1 MYGCHSRRTVLY
13 SMALC
18 YCANS
23 RLDWHDI
30 LYCTVPEH
38 SRSRWPILT
47 QGRIIGDLQ
56 AMRARLLYGAH
67 RQYLVSSLYQRSSLT
82 TLRARA
88 SYLACRSAQLSSMAD
103 SKIYRYVVLGCGN
116 AAGYAAREF
125 VTCGA
130 APGEVAL
137 VGDEPALP
145 YERPALSK
153 AFLTNS
159 AVRLPGFH
167 TCVGGGGERQNQD
180 WYDEK
185 GVATLTGSRV
195 VGVDFATKELSLESG
210 GKVVASEALILATG
224 ADPIRLDKMP
234 GGTLDNVLY
243 LRNNADG
250 LVMAE
255 KLQANV
261 GKDVLVVGGGYIGME
276 VAAAAATV
284 GCKVTMVFPE
294 EHIMPRLFT
303 PAIAEYY
310 EKVFTDLGV
319 KMLNKGRVCK
329 AFLDNGSGAVRG
341 ALICKDSEEEEL
353 EASLVVVGVGAR
365 AATSLFGALEGDGR
379 GGVVVDSSMKTSV
392 SGVYAIGDIATF
404 PLKMYG
410 GRPARVEHVG
420 HARSSAAHA
429 VRAICGKEPG
439 EYDYLPFFYSRF
451 ASVSWKFY
459 GDSAGESVVV
469 GDFNPKLAAFWVEDG
484 KVVGVFCEKPEDD
497 DDAVMK
503 KIAIEK
509 PAASIEKIKAAGGV
523 DAVFT
528 LFK

>member
-1 MYGCHSRRTVLY
+1 
-13 SMALC
+13 
-18 YCANS
+18 
-23 RLDWHDI
+23 
-30 LYCTVPEH
+30 
-38 SRSRWPILT
+38 
-47 QGRIIGDLQ
+47 
-56 AMRARLLYGAH
+56 
-67 RQYLVSSLYQRSSLT
+67 
-82 TLRARA
+82 
-88 SYLACRSAQLSSMAD
+88 MAD
-103 SKIYRYVVLGCGN
+103 SQTYRYVVLGCGN

-125 VTCGA
+125 VACGA
-130 APGEVAL
+130 GPGEVAL
-137 VGDEPALP
+137 VGDEATLP

-153 AFLTNS
+153 AFLTNPS
-159 AVRLPGFH
+159 VRLPGFH

-185 GVATLTGSRV
+185 GIATLTGSRV
-195 VGVDFATKELSLESG
+195 VGVDFLAKELALESG
-210 GKVVASEALILATG
+210 AKVVASDALILATG

-234 GGTLDNVLY
+234 GGTLSNVLY

-255 KLQANV
+255 KLQSSI

-303 PAIAEYY
+303 PAIAERY
-310 EKVFTDLGV
+310 EKIFTDLGV
-319 KMLNKGRVCK
+319 TMLNKGRVCK
-329 AFLDNGSGAVRG
+329 EFLDDGSGAVRG
-341 ALICKDSEEEEL
+341 ARICKDSQEEEVV
-353 EASLVVVGVGAR
+353 ASLVIVGVGAR
-365 AATSLFGALEGDGR
+365 AATGLFSALEGDGK
-379 GGVVVDSSMKTSV
+379 GGIVVDASMKTSV
-392 SGVYAIGDIATF
+392 DGVYAVGDIATF

-429 VRAICGKEPG
+429 VRTICGEEPG

-451 ASVSWKFY
+451 ASASWKFY
-459 GDSAGESVVV
+459 GDNAGETVVI
-469 GDFNPKLAAFWVEDG
+469 GDFAPKLAAFWVDAG

-509 PAASIEKIKAAGGV
+509 PSMTTEKISAAGSV
-523 DAVFT
+523 DAAFA
-528 LFK
+528 LFR